1 MDEQVLD
8 AVSFKSHYLE
18 GPCMQGEHTF
28 LCPSHVVTRAQ
39 LQPQRILQRTLQEI

>member
-18 GPCMQGEHTF
+18 GPCMQGEPLTHF
-28 LCPSHVVTRAQ
+28 YVLPM
-39 LQPQRILQRTLQEI
+39 L